1 MTHDGPPSRHLHPVE
16 PPFDPEYDRPP
27 TTGGRPAP
35 GDRAAEQAVLA
46 ALLATPD
53 PDGGHPGERLATI
66 LETNDFYWP
75 IHQRLWDT
83 WHQLHQQHAV
93 PPDLVTLNAR
103 LVANRDTDAARALA
117 DLIGLPTN
125 PALAEH
131 HANIVRDTSR
141 LRVVGDLGQGL
152 TQIATTGRVDDIDHY
167 LGEALQRLDETVVRF
182 GSRTSITTPTTWSP
196 VDLEQVLAGEYLDP
210 PPTMLMRSDGVFL
223 FYDGA
228 VHTVSGESESGKTW
242 LTLLAATQLM
252 AASENVT
259 FLDFEDRADR
269 VIGRLLALGATPDQ
283 IRNHFT
289 YVRPDRPLDDGG
301 RTQFEP
307 AITNARLVVLDGVT
321 EAMTLHGFDL
331 NSNEDSAHFQ
341 GLLPRW
347 IADHGPAVVMIDHVV
362 KDKEKQDRF
371 ALGAQHKLAGI
382 DGAAYIVKML
392 QPFGR
397 GKRGLASVQVA
408 KDRPGHV
415 RGSAFGN
422 KIAEFTLDATASDVV
437 LVAHLLPPGEDSG
450 RKGDTFE
457 PTIVMERIS
466 RYVQANPGMSK
477 KSVEGAMNGKATTIR
492 LALELLVARG
502 YIHAKAESRGKVAH
516 YHLKPF
522 YADGD
527 PSLDTVDDHTDD
539 ATDGPANTTSTD
551 PGEAS

>member
-1 MTHDGPPSRHLHPVE
+1 MTHDGPPPRHLHPVE
-16 PPFDPEYDRPP
+16 PPFDPDYDNP
-27 TTGGRPAP
+27 GRPAP

-46 ALLATPD
+46 ALLATPG
-53 PDGGHPGERLATI
+53 PDGDHPGEHLATV
-66 LETNDFYWP
+66 LETGDFYWP
-75 IHQRLWDT
+75 VHQRLWDT
-83 WHQLHQQHAV
+83 WHQLHAKHAV
-93 PPDLVTLNAR
+93 PPDLVTFNAA
-103 LVANRDTDAARALA
+103 LVAARDADGVRALT
-117 DLIGLPTN
+117 DLIGH
-125 PALAEH
+125 PANTLLAEH
-131 HANIVRDTSR
+131 HACIVRDTSR
-141 LRVVGDLGQGL
+141 LRVVGDVAAGL
-152 TQIATTGRVDDIDHY
+152 NQIAAKGRVDEIDLY
-167 LGEALQRLDETVVRF
+167 LGEALQRLDETVTRF
-182 GSRTSITTPTTWSP
+182 GARTTLAAPTTWSP

-242 LTLLAATQLM
+242 LTLLAAIQLM
-252 AASENVT
+252 QADENVT

-269 VIGRLLALGATPDQ
+269 VIGRLLALGATPTQ

-301 RTQFEP
+301 RAQFEP
-307 AITNARLVVLDGVT
+307 ALTDARLVVLDGVT
-321 EAMTLHGFDL
+321 EAMTMHGFDL

-415 RGSAFGN
+415 RGNAFGN

-437 LVAHLLPPGEDSG
+437 LTAHLLPPGEDSG

-457 PTIVMERIS
+457 PTVLMEKIS
-466 RYVQANPGMSK
+466 RAVQLNPGMSK
-477 KSVEGAMNGKATTIR
+477 KALEDMVGGKATTKR
-492 LALELLVARG
+492 LAIELLVTRG
-502 YIHAKAESRGKVAH
+502 YVLAKSESRGRISH
-516 YHLKPF
+516 HHIKPY

-527 PSLDTVDDHTDD
+527 PSD
-539 ATDGPANTTSTD
+539 APSTD
-551 PGEAS
+551 PGEES